1 MCAVCS
7 LGVDA
12 VIHCVSSYF
21 IPSTTL
27 GGRKPHP
34 HFIDET
40 TEASKCLSLL
50 CQDHTGSTQ
59 TAEGIGAQDL

>member
-27 GGRKPHP
+27 GGRKRHP

-40 TEASKCLSLL
+40 TEASKCLS
-50 CQDHTGSTQ
+50 HFAKITQ
-59 TAEGIGAQDL
+59 VAHKRQRV